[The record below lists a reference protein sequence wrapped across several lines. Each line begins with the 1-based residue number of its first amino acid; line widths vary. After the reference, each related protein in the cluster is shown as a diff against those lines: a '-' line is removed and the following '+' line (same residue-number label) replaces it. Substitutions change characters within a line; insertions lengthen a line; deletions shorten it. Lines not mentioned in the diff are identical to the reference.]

1 MVERGGHGGD
11 FSSGGDGM
19 KQFVPLLV
27 ALVTVAKFGSEVGD
41 KARAEG
47 GVGKIDVQGE
57 ISLEVV

>member
-1 MVERGGHGGD
+1 
-11 FSSGGDGM
+11 M